1 MGATMVRYAICGV
14 ILCAIVGGAYYL
26 GYSSGANNTRV
37 EYVEKQV
44 EVIKYVEVER
54 GKIYSSP
61 NIGRDTAVRML
72 HEGRF

>member
-1 MGATMVRYAICGV
+1 MVIRYAICGV

-26 GYSSGANNTRV
+26 GYNAGTNNTRV

-44 EVIKYVEVER
+44 EVIKYVEAER

-61 NIGRDTAVRML
+61 NVGRDVALRML
-72 HEGRF
+72 HNGEL

>member
-1 MGATMVRYAICGV
+1 MKYAVICIV
-14 ILCAIVGGAYYL
+14 FCAVLAGAYYL
-26 GYSSGANNTRV
+26 GYSSGANNTRI

-61 NIGRDTAVRML
+61 NIGRDIAVRML
-72 HEGRF
+72 HEGQF